1 VAVVPAERRVKIIDV
16 FEIPSAE
23 PGRLGKYDVIVTY
36 QDEAMRARTITI
48 PREELEG
55 KSPEERLRII
65 ANAIKAKEQER
76 LAIVGREVVI

>member
-1 VAVVPAERRVKIIDV
+1 MAVAPERRIKIVDM

-23 PGRLGKYDVIVTY
+23 PNRLGKYDVIITY

-65 ANAIKAKEQER
+65 ANAIKRKEEER
-76 LAIVGREVVI
+76 LAIVGKEILV

>member
-1 VAVVPAERRVKIIDV
+1 MAVAPERRIKIVDM

-23 PGRLGKYDVIVTY
+23 PNRLGKYDVIITY

-55 KSPEERLRII
+55 KSSEERLRVI

-76 LAIVGREVVI
+76 LAIVGKEILV

>member
-1 VAVVPAERRVKIIDV
+1 MAVAAERRIKIVDM

-23 PGRLGKYDVIVTY
+23 PNRLGKYDVIITY

-65 ANAIKAKEQER
+65 ANAIKRKEEER
-76 LAIVGREVVI
+76 LAIVGKEILV